1 MKVKEVASLAY
12 IRTKVT
18 FEDLSAP
25 FQPVSQ
31 AAEFVHYVVEPLNG
45 YKGKNERT
53 ILGHCLANVEVQDG
67 TGNIKRVI
75 HAASHNYAGFY
86 RSTQRSEELQRLCL
100 DSLPVASSGA
110 VTGLEAATN
119 DQLARA
125 VSADFCCTV
134 STGYSSNLLAFSAI
148 LTSTWLVI
156 LDEKCHNSMH
166 VGAYLSQAS
175 PVRKFR
181 HNDLKQ
187 LESMLQQHHGKY
199 SNILVAVEGFYRSV
213 YVLLSLNA
221 VLKSTQHGRHHSTS
235 RSAGSSEATFRV
247 HPSR

>member
-166 VGAYLSQAS
+166 VGAYLSK
-175 PVRKFR
+175 VGRLRKFR
-181 HNDLKQ
+181 HNDLEQ
-187 LESMLQQHHGKY
+187 LESIIQEHREKY
-199 SNILVAVEGFYRSV
+199 ANILVAVEGFYR
-213 YVLLSLNA
+213 
-221 VLKSTQHGRHHSTS
+221 
-235 RSAGSSEATFRV
+235 
-247 HPSR
+247 